1 MERRLLIARIG
12 SCFAL
17 LLFVVLAV
25 ASAAAGWLKLVMV
38 VGGVVSVTCAFAAKP
53 EAEPTS

>member
-17 LLFVVLAV
+17 VLLTLLAIT
-25 ASAAAGWLKLVMV
+25 SSAAGWLKLVMV
-38 VGGVVSVTCAFAAKP
+38 VGGLVSVTCAFAAKP
-53 EAEPTS
+53 AASSSA

>member
-1 MERRLLIARIG
+1 MERRLFVARVG

-25 ASAAAGWLKLVMV
+25 ASPSAGWLKVVMI
-38 VGGVVSVTCAFAAKP
+38 VGGLVSVACAFTAQSEAKP
-53 EAEPTS
+53 NP

>member
-17 LLFVVLAV
+17 LLFAVLAL
-25 ASAAAGWLKLVMV
+25 AGSAAGWLKVVMI
-38 VGGVVSVTCAFAAKP
+38 VGGLVSVACAFAAKP
-53 EAEPTS
+53 EAKPST

>member
-17 LLFVVLAV
+17 VLLTLLAIT
-25 ASAAAGWLKLVMV
+25 SSAAGWLKLVMV
-38 VGGVVSVTCAFAAKP
+38 VGGLVSVACAFAAKP
-53 EAEPTS
+53 AARSSA